1 MIIALLM
8 ITNKRTQSALTE
20 KHAIK
25 QAHSDETRLIIP
37 ADKGQGAF
45 MLDMGGIRRE
55 SKSPTPRHHFVPFF
69 ETRYCQE
76 DESNHKVYV

>member
-8 ITNKRTQSALTE
+8 ITNKHTQSAPTE
-20 KHAIK
+20 KHAMK
-25 QAHSDETRLIIP
+25 QAQSNETILIIP
-37 ADKGQGAF
+37 ADKGHGAF
-45 MLDMGGIRRE
+45 MLDMGGIRSE

-76 DESNHKVYV
+76 DEPNYKV